1 LKGSTA
7 ICFWAEVDVRVFVVV
22 VVAWWLHTVRWL
34 GFFFIFFFFKAS
46 ADDLRVLLAKACGG
60 SAASSESASFAVA
73 NFDRGSLGMEGSGHF
88 SPVVS
93 ELLGSGVL
101 F

>member
-1 LKGSTA
+1 MFSTA
-7 ICFWAEVDVRVFVVV
+7 ILGRLMFV
-22 VVAWWLHTVRWL
+22 WLWLWLWREHTLRWL
-34 GFFFIFFFFKAS
+34 GFFFFFFKAS
-46 ADDLRVLLAKACGG
+46 ADDLRVLLATACGG

-73 NFDRGSLGMEGSGHF
+73 NFDRGSLGMAGSGHF

-93 ELLGSGVL
+93 GLLGFGVL